1 MHIGIPDSLTGLARA
16 RRVIL
21 QSCWSLAHNDSGH
34 YIGNGYAWQLGK
46 LMRPTTVRFAHTNTS
61 AMRRRSGFTT
71 APKAKQVAPAMTL
84 VEKTAMMSSVPAKV
98 IKAA

>member
-1 MHIGIPDSLTGLARA
+1 
-16 RRVIL
+16 
-21 QSCWSLAHNDSGH
+21 
-34 YIGNGYAWQLGK
+34 
-46 LMRPTTVRFAHTNTS
+46 MRPTTVRFAHTNTS
-61 AMRRRSGFTT
+61 AMRRSSGFTT

>member
-1 MHIGIPDSLTGLARA
+1 
-16 RRVIL
+16 
-21 QSCWSLAHNDSGH
+21 
-34 YIGNGYAWQLGK
+34 
-46 LMRPTTVRFAHTNTS
+46 MRPTTVRFAHTNTS

-71 APKAKQVAPAMTL
+71 APPKAKQVAPAMTL